1 MVTMVDIADMG
12 NNTTIIEVG
21 IFKMFQQDYGNG
33 LFKYIT
39 FYILLCKSNAK
50 MEKRNEK
57 VNTIK
62 WMLNVPLYC
71 IKKIVMK
78 NEKEEERIYI

>member
-1 MVTMVDIADMG
+1 M
-12 NNTTIIEVG
+12 
-21 IFKMFQQDYGNG
+21 QRW
-33 LFKYIT
+33 
-39 FYILLCKSNAK
+39 
-50 MEKRNEK
+50 KRNEK